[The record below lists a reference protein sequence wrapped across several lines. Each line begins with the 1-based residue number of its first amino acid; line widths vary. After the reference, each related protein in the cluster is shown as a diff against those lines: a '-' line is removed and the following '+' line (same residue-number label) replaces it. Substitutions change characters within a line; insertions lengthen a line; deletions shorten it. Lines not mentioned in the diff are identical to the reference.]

1 LRKLFIGALVGALV
15 LALAAVAHGVTE
27 QHFTMTFS
35 KKTKKT
41 SSGVNFRASAEDN
54 ENTANNNLPK
64 ATRRLRIKL
73 PGGTRVQPA
82 AAAQCKATDQDFTDK
97 GKAAC
102 PKGSQVGAGKATA
115 RFRSASLQ
123 NVNVVVTAYNAPKGL
138 ILYLEP
144 DISVAFT
151 LRPKWTGNLAN
162 GPTLDAT
169 VPANCVAS
177 SEAPDGKCRD
187 SNGNEGFEAVLT
199 DLQLNIVAR
208 NKGKGKRR
216 KNLIRTP
223 TKCGTAQWNFVANWT
238 YADKTTERRTS
249 KSACK

>member
-15 LALAAVAHGVTE
+15 LAFAAVAFGVSE
-27 QHFTMTFS
+27 QTFTMSFS

-41 SSGVNFRASAEDN
+41 STGINFQVHSEDN

-64 ATRRLRIKL
+64 STRRLRIKM
-73 PGGTRVQPA
+73 PAKTRIQPA
-82 AAAQCKATDQDFTDK
+82 AAPQCKATDQEFTDE

-102 PKGSQVGAGKATA
+102 PKGSQVGTGKAIA
-115 RFRSASLQ
+115 RFKSASLQ
-123 NVNVVVTAYNAPKGL
+123 NVNVVVTAFNAPKGL

-144 DISVAFT
+144 DISVPFI
-151 LRPKWTGNLAN
+151 LRPKWTGNLDN
-162 GPTLDAT
+162 GPTLDT
-169 VPANCVAS
+169 RVPANCVAS

-187 SNGNEGFEAVLT
+187 NAGNEGFEAVLT
-199 DLQLNIVAR
+199 DFQLSTVAR
-208 NKGKGKRR
+208 NKGKGKKR

-223 TKCGTAQWNFVANWT
+223 TKCGTAQWTFTANWT
-238 YADKTTERRTS
+238 YSDGTTERRQS